1 VIEIEIE
8 DEAWTAA
15 LPDAGV
21 VAERAAT
28 AALGSVEG
36 DVVVLL
42 TDDEGVRD
50 LNARFRD
57 RDRPTNVL
65 SFPAA
70 ESAAPHLGDLVLLT
84 DDEGVRDLNARF
96 RDRDRPTNV
105 LSFPA
110 AESAAPHLG
119 DLVLAYG
126 VCAAE
131 AEAQGK
137 TLADHLSHLTVH
149 GVLHLLGRDH
159 EAEDE
164 AETMEG
170 EERSI
175 LASLGVADPY
185 RGDDRSRGDA

>member
-1 VIEIEIE
+1 VIEVEIE

-15 LPDAGV
+15 LPDAVAV
-21 VAERAAT
+21 VERAAT
-28 AALGSVEG
+28 VALGAVEG

-42 TDDEGVRD
+42 TDDAAIHD
-50 LNARFRD
+50 LN
-57 RDRPTNVL
+57 L
-65 SFPAA
+65 
-70 ESAAPHLGDLVLLT
+70 
-84 DDEGVRDLNARF
+84 RF

-119 DLVLAYG
+119 DLVLALG

-131 AEAQGK
+131 AAAQGK
-137 TLADHLSHLTVH
+137 SLADHLTHLTVH

-159 EAEDE
+159 VEEVEAEAME
-164 AETMEG
+164 AE
-170 EERSI
+170 ERTL

-185 RGDDRSRGDA
+185 RPHDPAHGNA

>member
-1 VIEIEIE
+1 VIEVEIE

-15 LPDAGV
+15 LPDA
-21 VAERAAT
+21 VAMVERAAT
-28 AALGSVEG
+28 VALGAVEG

-42 TDDEGVRD
+42 TDDAAIHD
-50 LNARFRD
+50 LN
-57 RDRPTNVL
+57 L
-65 SFPAA
+65 
-70 ESAAPHLGDLVLLT
+70 
-84 DDEGVRDLNARF
+84 RF

-119 DLVLAYG
+119 DLVLALG

-131 AEAQGK
+131 AAAQGK
-137 TLADHLSHLTVH
+137 SLADHLTHLTVH

-159 EAEDE
+159 VDEVEAEAME
-164 AETMEG
+164 AE
-170 EERSI
+170 ERTL

-185 RGDDRSRGDA
+185 RPHDPAHGNA

>member
-1 VIEIEIE
+1 MIEVEIE

-15 LPDAGV
+15 LPDAVAV
-21 VAERAAT
+21 VERAAT
-28 AALGSVEG
+28 AALGAVEG

-42 TDDEGVRD
+42 TDDAAIHD
-50 LNARFRD
+50 LN
-57 RDRPTNVL
+57 L
-65 SFPAA
+65 
-70 ESAAPHLGDLVLLT
+70 
-84 DDEGVRDLNARF
+84 RF

-119 DLVLAYG
+119 DLVLALG

-131 AEAQGK
+131 AAAQGK
-137 TLADHLSHLTVH
+137 SMADHLTHLTVH

-159 EAEDE
+159 VDEVEAEAME
-164 AETMEG
+164 AE
-170 EERSI
+170 ERTL

-185 RGDDRSRGDA
+185 RPHDPAHGNA

>member
-1 VIEIEIE
+1 MIEVEIE
-8 DEAWTAA
+8 DAAWTSA
-15 LPDAGV
+15 LPDAAA

-28 AALGSVEG
+28 AALGTVEG

-42 TDDEGVRD
+42 TDDAAVQD

-70 ESAAPHLGDLVLLT
+70 D
-84 DDEGVRDLNARF
+84 
-96 RDRDRPTNV
+96 
-105 LSFPA
+105 
-110 AESAAPHLG
+110 SAAPHLG
-119 DLVLAYG
+119 DLVLAFG

-131 AEAQGK
+131 AAAQDK

-159 EAEDE
+159 VAEAEAE
-164 AETMEG
+164 AMES

-175 LASLGVADPY
+175 LATLGVADPY
-185 RGDDRSRGDA
+185 RADAQA

>member
-1 VIEIEIE
+1 MIEVELE
-8 DEAWTAA
+8 DAAWTAA
-15 LPDAGV
+15 LPDAAA

-28 AALGSVEG
+28 AALGTVEG

-42 TDDEGVRD
+42 TDDAAVQD

-70 ESAAPHLGDLVLLT
+70 D
-84 DDEGVRDLNARF
+84 
-96 RDRDRPTNV
+96 
-105 LSFPA
+105 
-110 AESAAPHLG
+110 SAAPHLG
-119 DLVLAYG
+119 DLVLAFG

-131 AEAQGK
+131 AAAQGK
-137 TLADHLSHLTVH
+137 SLADHLSHLTVH

-159 EAEDE
+159 EAEAE
-164 AETMEG
+164 AEEMEA

-175 LASLGVADPY
+175 LATLGVADPY
-185 RGDDRSRGDA
+185 RADAQA

>member
-1 VIEIEIE
+1 MIEVEVE
-8 DEAWTAA
+8 DEAWTDA
-15 LPDAGV
+15 LPDA
-21 VAERAAT
+21 VAMVERAAA

-42 TDDEGVRD
+42 TDDAAVHD

-57 RDRPTNVL
+57 RNQ
-65 SFPAA
+65 
-70 ESAAPHLGDLVLLT
+70 
-84 DDEGVRDLNARF
+84 
-96 RDRDRPTNV
+96 PTNV

-119 DLVLAYG
+119 DLVLAFG

-131 AEAQGK
+131 AGAQGK
-137 TLADHLSHLTVH
+137 TLADHLTHLAVH

-159 EAEDE
+159 VDE
-164 AETMEG
+164 AEAESMEA
-170 EERSI
+170 EERTL

-185 RGDDRSRGDA
+185 RPHDPSHGDA